1 MTEAPFALPI
11 ESTYFKGESIMKKD
25 GYNLKFYGS
34 NWIALFPFLVFIGS
48 LLIFATNRMKSS
60 QPALMGLTLLSIALL
75 SFMAKDST
83 VFWKT
88 LVKGMT
94 KPSVAM
100 FTLIFTLV
108 GVFAT
113 LLNAGGIAGG
123 IIWLA
128 SVAHIKGAMFI
139 GFTFIAAAILSTGSG
154 SSMATVLT
162 LGPALYPAGVIL
174 GANPFVLAG
183 ALISGANFGDTLAPV
198 SDVTIAATGNQF
210 FRKTDRPAEI
220 GGTVKARFKYA
231 VVAGL
236 LSLVILMILGS
247 SGGNYLGAEE
257 ANALIQS
264 YSNAMGLVML
274 IPVAVI
280 IYFSV
285 SGKHIG
291 TSLMAGIVTA
301 IIISVA
307 TGLIEPS
314 QLIGVDEKMKLIGI
328 IPTGVVKMVNLI
340 IIMSLLMGAGHIMLI
355 SGVMHEVVEKLSKIA
370 KTPRSTEIV
379 SVFLSSVMGMLGGFA
394 VMGIAVAGPFVDALG
409 KEQKLHPYRRANIL
423 STCTTSICHAVP
435 WSSQL
440 FVLAGFLV
448 SMKDTYT
455 FIPDIATTD
464 FFMYCVHPWVLPL
477 VMLVAAYTGWGRI
490 YEGDGEEII
499 KGNYKNEIPK
509 SIAS

>member
-1 MTEAPFALPI
+1 
-11 ESTYFKGESIMKKD
+11 MKNDKFS
-25 GYNLKFYGS
+25 LKFYGS
-34 NWIALFPFLVFIGS
+34 NWLALFPFLVFIGS
-48 LLIFATNRMKSS
+48 LLYMAIFRRSS
-60 QPALMGLTLLSIALL
+60 QDALLGLTLLSITLL
-75 SFMAKDST
+75 SFFAKDSGYY
-83 VFWKT
+83 WKMV
-88 LVKGMT
+88 VKGMT

-108 GVFAT
+108 GIFST
-113 LLNAGGIAGG
+113 LLNAGGVAGG

-128 SVAHIKGAMFI
+128 SVAHIKGALFI

-210 FRKTDRPAEI
+210 FRNSDQSADI

-231 VVAGL
+231 IVAGL
-236 LSLVILMILGS
+236 VSLVLLMILGT
-247 SGGNYLGAEE
+247 SGGSYLGAEQ
-257 ANALIQS
+257 ANELIQS
-264 YSNAMGLVML
+264 YSNAKGLLML
-274 IPVAVI
+274 VPVAVI
-280 IYFSV
+280 IYLSV

-291 TSLMAGIVTA
+291 TSLSAGIFTGMIVG
-301 IIISVA
+301 VA
-307 TGLIEPS
+307 AGLIEPN
-314 QLIGVDEKMKLIGI
+314 QIIGLNESMKITGI
-328 IPTGVVKMVNLI
+328 IPTGVVKMLKLI
-340 IIMSLLMGAGHIMLI
+340 IIMSMLMGAGQLMLQ
-355 SGVMHEVVEKLSKIA
+355 SGVMHEVVKKLSKIA

-379 SVFLSSVMGMLGGFA
+379 SVLLASVMGMLGGFA

-409 KEQKLHPYRRANIL
+409 KEVKVHPYRRANIL

-448 SMKDTYT
+448 SMKDTFT

-477 VMLVAAYTGWGRI
+477 VMLIAAYTGWGRI
-490 YEGDGEEII
+490 FENDDKQMVNGQFQ
-499 KGNYKNEIPK
+499 NEVPQDLVG
-509 SIAS
+509 

>member
-1 MTEAPFALPI
+1 MEKHD
-11 ESTYFKGESIMKKD
+11 SK
-25 GYNLKFYGS
+25 LKFYGS
-34 NWIALFPFLVFIGS
+34 SWVALIPFIAFIGS
-48 LLIFATNRMKSS
+48 LLIFATHRMKSS
-60 QPALMGLTLLSIALL
+60 QPALMGITLLSIGLI
-75 SFMAKDST
+75 SFLAKDST
-83 VFWKT
+83 EFWKV

-94 KPSVAM
+94 KPSVGM
-100 FTLIFTLV
+100 FLLIFTMV
-108 GVFAT
+108 GIFSA
-113 LLNAGGIAGG
+113 LLNAGGVAGG

-128 SVAHIKGAMFI
+128 SIAHIKGSLFI
-139 GFTFIAAAILSTGSG
+139 GFTFIACAILSTGSG

-210 FRKTDRPAEI
+210 FRKTDRAADI

-231 VVAGL
+231 IVAGL
-236 LSLVILMILGS
+236 ASLVILMLLGS

-264 YSNAMGLVML
+264 YSNALGLLML
-274 IPVAVI
+274 VPVAII
-280 IYFSV
+280 IYFST

-291 TSLMAGIVTA
+291 TSLMAGIISA
-301 IIISVA
+301 IIIGVGIGA
-307 TGLIEPS
+307 IAPS
-314 QLIGVDEKMKLIGI
+314 DLIGVNDSMKLIGI
-328 IPTGVVKMVNLI
+328 IPSGVVKMINLI
-340 IIMSLLMGAGHIMLI
+340 IIMGLLMGAGHIMLM
-355 SGVMHEVVEKLSKIA
+355 SGVMHDIVARLSSVA

-379 SVFLSSVMGMLGGFA
+379 SVILAAIMGMLGGFA

-423 STCTTSICHAVP
+423 STTTTSICHAVP

-448 SMKDTYT
+448 SMKDTFT

-464 FFMYCVHPWVLPL
+464 FFMYCIHPWVLPI
-477 VMLVAAYTGWGRI
+477 VMLIAAYTGWGRI
-490 YEGDGEEII
+490 FEDDDENMIS
-499 KGNYKNEIPK
+499 GNFKNEIPK
-509 SIAS
+509 ELVG